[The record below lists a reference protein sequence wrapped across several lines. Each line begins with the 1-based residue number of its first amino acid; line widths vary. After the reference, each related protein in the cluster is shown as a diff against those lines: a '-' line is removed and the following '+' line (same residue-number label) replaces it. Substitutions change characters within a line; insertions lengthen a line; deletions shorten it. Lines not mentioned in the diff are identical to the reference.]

1 MTSLDPDLCYA
12 ALTARDRRHDGRF
25 YVGVRTTGIYC
36 RPVCP
41 ARTPKR
47 ENITFYQS
55 AAAAQS
61 AGLRPCL
68 RCRPETAPG
77 TPAWAGTGAT
87 VRRAMRLIED
97 GALDEGG
104 VEALAARL
112 GLGARQLGRLFQQHL
127 GASPV
132 AVAQTRR
139 ILIAKQLLHET
150 DLPVT
155 DIAFAAGFGSLRR
168 FNELFASVFAQ
179 PPRVLRAAMRADR
192 QAHGG
197 TITLNLS
204 VRPPYDW
211 PAMLDFWRK
220 RAIAGVELVDAESYA
235 RTFQINGVT
244 GTLSV
249 TQASAAG
256 LRLSVTTPTLS
267 VLPALI
273 GRVRRQFDCDAD
285 PQAIA
290 ASLCRDP
297 ALADLVQARPG
308 LRVPGAFDPFETG
321 LRAILGQQVT
331 VGAAVSLF
339 GQLVRL
345 CAGDSATPAPL
356 SRLSPDAATVAAAD
370 LSEMKMPRARIGA
383 LQAFARL
390 CADTPDVLD
399 GDPEDIR
406 SRLVAL
412 PGIGPWTADYIAVR
426 ALGDPDGFAAGDVAL
441 QRVLADGNGNRP
453 DARALET
460 RSQRWRPWRAY
471 AAQHLWTIDAAGAG

>member
-25 YVGVRTTGIYC
+25 FVGVRTTGIYC

-47 ENITFYQS
+47 ENITFYPS

-77 TPAWAGTGAT
+77 TPAWAGTGAA
-87 VRRAMRLIED
+87 VRRAMRLIDE
-97 GALDEGG
+97 GALDHGS
-104 VEALAARL
+104 VDMLAGRL

-139 ILIAKQLLHET
+139 LLIAKHLLHET

-179 PPRVLRAAMRADR
+179 PPRVLRAAMQADR
-192 QAHGG
+192 PAHGG
-197 TITLNLS
+197 TITLNLT

-211 PAMLDFWRK
+211 AAMLAFWRL
-220 RAIAGVELVDAESYA
+220 RAIAGVEAVDADSYQ
-235 RTFQINGVT
+235 RTFCVHGVMGRLT
-244 GTLSV
+244 VSR
-249 TQASAAG
+249 ASDAA
-256 LRLSVTTPTLS
+256 LRLTVETSTLS

-273 GRVRRQFDCDAD
+273 ARIRRQFDCDAD
-285 PQAIA
+285 PLAIA
-290 ASLCRDP
+290 ASLNRDP
-297 ALADLVQARPG
+297 MLAALVEARPG

-331 VGAAVSLF
+331 VGAAVGLF
-339 GQLVRL
+339 GQLVGL
-345 CAGDSATPAPL
+345 CAGDTTAPPAL
-356 SRLSPDAATVAAAD
+356 SRSSPDAATVAAAD
-370 LSEMKMPRARIGA
+370 LSGMKMPRARIAA
-383 LQAFARL
+383 LQGFARL
-390 CADTPDVLD
+390 CADTPDLLD
-399 GDPEDIR
+399 GEPDTVR
-406 SRLVAL
+406 ARLVAL

-426 ALGDPDGFAAGDVAL
+426 ALGDPDGFASGDVAL
-441 QRVLADGNGNRP
+441 QRVLADGDGNRP
-453 DARALET
+453 DAAALEA
-460 RSQRWRPWRAY
+460 RSQAWRPWRAY
-471 AAQHLWTIDAAGAG
+471 AAQYLWTLDALAV